1 MMVCVYVIAITGL
14 ALVEGWPL
22 IRRKKWKE
30 ATAFA
35 VLLLAGL
42 SVIVMDTVSFKPWRF
57 ATIIDYLFRPYSNIV
72 KNFFLRF

>member
-1 MMVCVYVIAITGL
+1 MVYVYVIAITGL

-22 IRRKKWKE
+22 VRRKKWKE
-30 ATAFA
+30 AAAFA

-57 ATIIDYLFRPYSNIV
+57 ATIIDYLFRPYSNLF
-72 KNFFLRF
+72 KNIFLRF

>member
-1 MMVCVYVIAITGL
+1 MVYVYVIAITGL

-22 IRRKKWKE
+22 VRRKKWKE
-30 ATAFA
+30 AVAFT

-42 SVIVMDTVSFKPWRF
+42 FIIVMDTVSFKPWRF
-57 ATIIDYLFRPYSNIV
+57 ATIIDYLFRPYVNIF

>member
-1 MMVCVYVIAITGL
+1 MVYIYVIAITGL

-22 IRRKKWKE
+22 IRCKEWKE
-30 ATAFA
+30 AAAFA

-57 ATIIDYLFRPYSNIV
+57 VTIIDYLFRPYSNIL